1 MAGVWVFAQ
10 RCEQSLELLSIGRQL
25 ATRMGTKL
33 VAFLQQ
39 DMARAKDL
47 IAQGADEVLVLAPL
61 AEDQSPDAF
70 IPVISA
76 EIQKEDPDL
85 CLFAATLQ
93 GRELAARIAARL
105 NTGLCSNCIALDID
119 KSDGTLRMERLI
131 YGGAALQTVTCLT
144 RPAMATIP
152 PGIYKPAP
160 ADSERNGAVRVLPA
174 PPPSAVQVIERKPKP
189 QQAGSIT
196 EARVVIGVG
205 RGFEKAQDL
214 NLARELADVLGGE
227 IGCTRP
233 LSAELH
239 WLSEELCIG
248 LSGLQ
253 IKPELYMGLG
263 VSGQI
268 QHTTGIRNAKWIC
281 AVNSDENAPIFGV
294 ADFGIVGDLYD
305 VIPKL
310 LAELKK

>member
-1 MAGVWVFAQ
+1 MEFRARFSIAVSSSFQPPSVNMLSLPAERFLLPEIRREVAVVDLLEVEVFKTQRQGMKMGLRASQTSEMIFKDCRIPKENLLGQAGQGIPIAMTTFDHGRMGIAAQ
-10 RCEQSLELLSIGRQL
+10 SIGI
-25 ATRMGTKL
+25 
-33 VAFLQQ
+33 LQ
-39 DMARAKDL
+39 A
-47 IAQGADEVLVLAPL
+47 
-61 AEDQSPDAF
+61 
-70 IPVISA
+70 
-76 EIQKEDPDL
+76 
-85 CLFAATLQ
+85 
-93 GRELAARIAARL
+93 
-105 NTGLCSNCIALDID
+105 ALDESV
-119 KSDGTLRMERLI
+119 KYS
-131 YGGAALQTVTCLT
+131 
-144 RPAMATIP
+144 
-152 PGIYKPAP
+152 